1 MADGRVLR
9 MSGGEAVYTELRRR
23 IINLDLA
30 PGSRLKEQE
39 LAEQLQVSRTPLRE
53 AIKLLLA
60 EDLLQQLPAGGVV
73 VPPLAVRDIEELYT
87 CRAALEGIQ
96 AAEAARMAVA
106 GDLIAMNAIVER
118 NALLVGFADD
128 AMELGHSLHARI
140 GVIADNTWANRLHQQ
155 VDGHMSRYRTLSNS
169 TQERREKALAEHRAI
184 VAAIS
189 AREPDLAG
197 RLARDHVLAARDQAI
212 RVISRGDFVSGASVI
227 ADIDRRRQ

>member
-1 MADGRVLR
+1 MAEGRVLR
-9 MSGGEAVYTELRRR
+9 MSGGEAVYAELKKR
-23 IINLDLA
+23 ILSLELA
-30 PGSRLKEQE
+30 PGARLKEVD
-39 LAEQLQVSRTPLRE
+39 LADQLQVSRTPLRE

-60 EDLLQQLPAGGVV
+60 EDLLEQLPAGGVV
-73 VPPLAVRDIEELYT
+73 VPTLAIRDIEELYT
-87 CRAALEGIQ
+87 CRAALEAIQ
-96 AAEAARMAVA
+96 AAEAARKAVA
-106 GDLIAMNAIVER
+106 ADLTAMNAIVER

-155 VDGHMSRYRTLSNS
+155 VDGHMSRYRTLTNS

-197 RLARDHVLAARDQAI
+197 RLARDHVLAAREQAI
-212 RVISRGDFVSGASVI
+212 RVISRGDFVTGSAVI
-227 ADIDRRRQ
+227 ADI

>member
-1 MADGRVLR
+1 MAGRVLR

-23 IINLDLA
+23 ILSLDLV

-87 CRAALEGIQ
+87 CRAALESIQ
-96 AAEAARMAVA
+96 AAEAAGKAVA
-106 GDLIAMNAIVER
+106 ADLTAMNAIVER

-128 AMELGHSLHARI
+128 AMELGHRLHALI
-140 GVIADNTWANRLHQQ
+140 GAIADNTWANRLHEQ
-155 VDGHMSRYRTLSNS
+155 VDGHMSRYRTLTNS
-169 TQERREKALAEHRAI
+169 TQQRREEALAEHRAI

-197 RLARDHVLAARDQAI
+197 RAARDHVLAARDQAI
-212 RVISRGDFVSGASVI
+212 RVISRGDFVTG
-227 ADIDRRRQ
+227 

>member
-1 MADGRVLR
+1 
-9 MSGGEAVYTELRRR
+9 MSGGEAVYAELKKR
-23 IINLDLA
+23 ILSLELA
-30 PGSRLKEQE
+30 PGARLKEVD
-39 LAEQLQVSRTPLRE
+39 LADQLQVSRTPLRE

-60 EDLLQQLPAGGVV
+60 EDLLEQLPAGGVV
-73 VPPLAVRDIEELYT
+73 VPTLAIRDIEELYT
-87 CRAALEGIQ
+87 CRAALEAIQ
-96 AAEAARMAVA
+96 AAEAARKAVA
-106 GDLIAMNAIVER
+106 ADLTAMNAIVER

-155 VDGHMSRYRTLSNS
+155 VDGHMSRYRTLTNS

-197 RLARDHVLAARDQAI
+197 RLARDHVLAAREQAI
-212 RVISRGDFVSGASVI
+212 RVISRRDFVTGSAVI
-227 ADIDRRRQ
+227 ADI